1 MKKRVYLT
9 YPQAQIQE
17 PVLCEMYDRLKVRF
31 NVRTAS
37 VSAEVAI
44 VGLELDGADDQ
55 VEQALAYFRG
65 RGITVEPIELDV
77 LAG

>member
-9 YPQAQIQE
+9 YPASLVRE
-17 PVLCEMYDRLKVRF
+17 PVLCEMYDRSGVRF

-37 VSAEVAI
+37 VSEEIGVI
-44 VGLELDGADDQ
+44 GIELDGDEAKI
-55 VEQALAYFRG
+55 EQALAYLRERG
-65 RGITVEPIELDV
+65 VTVEPIELDV